1 MYNTKNFKQS
11 EFACKCGCGFGLKD
25 GDIDTGLIDI
35 AQKIRDYVGV
45 PVRVNS
51 GCRCVSH
58 NARVGGVKG
67 SWHTKG
73 KACDLSCE
81 KGGKAL
87 FEAVKALW
95 QKGEIP
101 GLRYCIYY
109 AKKGFVHIDVGN
121 ERRNLWEVRA

>member
-1 MYNTKNFKQS
+1 MYSTKNFKQS
-11 EFACKCGCGFGLKD
+11 EFACKCGCGFGLHD
-25 GDIDTGLIDI
+25 GDIDAGLMDI

-51 GCRCVSH
+51 GCRCERH

-67 SWHTKG
+67 SFHTKG

-87 FEAVKALW
+87 FEAVKVLRER
-95 QKGEIP
+95 GEIP
-101 GLRYCIYY
+101 RLKYCIYY
-109 AKKGFVHIDVGN
+109 VRQNFVHIDVGR
-121 ERRNLWEVRA
+121 ERGKLYEVRS